1 MLSSGR
7 HVAPENIIGKSK
19 LMTNRS
25 TVVPYSTDGS
35 PDSCL
40 SCTRLLANCLCRS
53 ILFFVF
59 RTLSFMMFFHVVQ
72 SSTVQI
78 DLVWFEV
85 ILSDVRLLIPRC
97 ILHFGLLGRNYSFS
111 SFQIDSMLQKIQ
123 YVYSQIKSHR
133 ERAVDFYSSFSDA
146 SETVMIYVG
155 FHNL

>member
-1 MLSSGR
+1 MSSGR

-40 SCTRLLANCLCRS
+40 SCTRLLANCLRRS

-111 SFQIDSMLQKIQ
+111 SWFENVVRHS
-123 YVYSQIKSHR
+123 R
-133 ERAVDFYSSFSDA
+133 NSSILVSFRNTQDKNTA
-146 SETVMIYVG
+146 T
-155 FHNL
+155 NW